1 MLLIEVLHGT
11 TEIRWGSSLR
21 DNYLM
26 FFVLLCVFLV
36 CFVVVF
42 LATKGA
48 KGTKK
53 HHRCISKIILLA
65 INYHNKQKLLSYSYN

>member
-48 KGTKK
+48 KELQRAQRNIAKLTKDIMEELGFK
-53 HHRCISKIILLA
+53 FNC
-65 INYHNKQKLLSYSYN
+65 KL